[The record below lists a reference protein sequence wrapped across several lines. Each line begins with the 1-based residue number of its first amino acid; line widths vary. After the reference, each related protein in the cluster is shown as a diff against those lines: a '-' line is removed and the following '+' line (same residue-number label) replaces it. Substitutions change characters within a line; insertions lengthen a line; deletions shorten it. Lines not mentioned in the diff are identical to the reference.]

1 MERSRPARRRFLQA
15 LILAVAAVPLWRFL
29 TPRKA
34 ADQTV
39 LRVEREKIPADGAL
53 VFRQSR
59 VAVMRTGDEYYALNL
74 TCTHLGCL
82 VNVTPTGLVCPCH
95 GSTFNRR
102 GEVLTGPASRR
113 LDRFEVRMEGDHM
126 VVLS

>member
-15 LILAVAAVPLWRFL
+15 LILAAAAVPLWRFL
-29 TPRKA
+29 MPRMA
-34 ADQTV
+34 ADQAV
-39 LRVEREKIPADGAL
+39 LRIERDKIPADGAL

-59 VAVMRTGDEYYALNL
+59 VAVMRAGDEYYALNL

-95 GSTFNRR
+95 GSTFNLS

-113 LDRFEVRMEGDHM
+113 LDRFEVRMEGDH
-126 VVLS
+126 VVILS

>member
-1 MERSRPARRRFLQA
+1 MARPHPARRCFLQA
-15 LILAVAAVPLWRFL
+15 LILAAAAVPLWRFL
-29 TPRKA
+29 TPRTA
-34 ADQTV
+34 ADQAV
-39 LRVEREKIPADGAL
+39 LRVERDKIPADGAL

-59 VAVMRTGDEYYALNL
+59 VAVMRAGAEYYALNL

-102 GEVLTGPASRR
+102 GEVLTGPATRR
-113 LDRFEVRMEGDHM
+113 LDRFEVRMEGDHV